1 MRSFNRK
8 TAGIGM
14 RSAQTAINAVMQSC
28 SQVNPLRVGAGREG
42 GLEKLEAQSFSRNR
56 PPP

>member
-1 MRSFNRK
+1 MRSFRRK

-14 RSAQTAINAVMQSC
+14 RSAQTAVNAVM
-28 SQVNPLRVGAGREG
+28 QVNPLRVGAGREG